1 MNKSNNYLADDDID
15 MAEIIRKLW
24 KEKILILFT
33 SAFCMLLAY
42 FYAFNLPKE
51 YKTIIT
57 IKNPPSNIFDTYNSI
72 FIYKDSYNFKNLT
85 SQNSSNSNSTST
97 SSINPI
103 IFGEF
108 IFDLNSNLLSLDNL
122 ESFLEQSKEMD
133 NFKEFLKIKNVSAK
147 QYFQDNKFGAV
158 REKNQIIPNKFFLI
172 YPIELGGDN
181 FLNKYV
187 EFTKKKTQIEFIY
200 KIRTTLLNTIAQYEK
215 SLQVAQEIKLES
227 PIIIQNSTNNTVLN
241 EPDALFYK
249 GTKVL
254 SQQISQFKK
263 ILPKINISEID
274 YNLILD
280 KASVPSSVSKSQ
292 FLYALAGLVFG
303 FFLSLI
309 IIFLKNILKSNN

>member
-15 MAEIIRKLW
+15 MVEIIRKLW
-24 KEKILILFT
+24 KEKILILFI

-51 YKTIIT
+51 YKTLIT
-57 IKNPPSNIFDTYNSI
+57 IKNPPSNIFDTYISI

-85 SQNSSNSNSTST
+85 SQNSSNST

-200 KIRTTLLNTIAQYEK
+200 KIRTTLLNTIAQYER
-215 SLQVAQEIKLES
+215 SLQVAQEINLES
-227 PIIIQNSTNNTVLN
+227 PSILQHSTNNTVLN
-241 EPDALFYK
+241 EPDTLFYK

-254 SQQISQFKK
+254 SQQISQFKT
-263 ILPKINISEID
+263 ILTKINISEID
-274 YNLILD
+274 YDLILD
-280 KASVPSSVSKSQ
+280 KASVPSSESKSH